1 MTTTPASA
9 YTPNESAE
17 PTEVVEAVETVEPT
31 APTEVVETVETA
43 ERTAVV
49 DPAEIAESTTQAF
62 ASPSSE
68 TDPTEVAAQP
78 EVDTPSA
85 HSAPARSTQPGAGT
99 PSAQPGASVHVV
111 DGVWTASRQP
121 EPQAPRT
128 LRPSTL
134 SWGVLLV
141 SIGLITL
148 LIGLGVRINL
158 ATAGISVL
166 VALGVLLLGLAM
178 LPQRGSNRS

>member
-9 YTPNESAE
+9 HSPAGGAE
-17 PTEVVEAVETVEPT
+17 TTELVEIAEVAETTELAAPTEVGQTA
-31 APTEVVETVETA
+31 APTEVV
-43 ERTAVV
+43 
-49 DPAEIAESTTQAF
+49 DPATFAEPTTQPF
-62 ASPSSE
+62 ASPSAE
-68 TDPTEVAAQP
+68 PGPAEPT
-78 EVDTPSA
+78 
-85 HSAPARSTQPGAGT
+85 TQPGPAT
-99 PSAQPGASVHVV
+99 PSAQPGPTARVV
-111 DGVWTASRQP
+111 NGVWTASHQP

-141 SIGLITL
+141 SIGVITL

-166 VALGVLLLGLAM
+166 VALGVLLLGLAL
-178 LPQRGSNRS
+178 LPQHGSERS